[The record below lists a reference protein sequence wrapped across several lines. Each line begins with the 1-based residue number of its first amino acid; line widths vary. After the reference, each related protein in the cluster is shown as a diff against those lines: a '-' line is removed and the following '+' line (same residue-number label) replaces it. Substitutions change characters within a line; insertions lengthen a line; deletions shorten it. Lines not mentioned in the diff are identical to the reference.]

1 MSFGK
6 FGSDE
11 RMQEWSRKIQDIM
24 NEMRNRSYVEYRASG
39 AWQPR
44 VNVYAARAAFHVCIE
59 LAGLDPE
66 EFAVECLETTRIC
79 LRGIRQPPRHV
90 TEDDLCGVEEMEID
104 EGAFAREIELP
115 EPVDEKSV
123 EITYDRGFLW
133 IHLPKTQGT

>member
-11 RMQEWSRKIQDIM
+11 QMQEWSRKIQDIM
-24 NEMRNRSYVEYRASG
+24 NEMRNRNFVEYRATG
-39 AWQPR
+39 TWQPR
-44 VNVYAARAAFHVCIE
+44 VNLYAARTAFHVCIE

-66 EFAVECLETTRIC
+66 GFAVERLAATRIC
-79 LRGIRQPPRHV
+79 LRGIRQRPRRPA
-90 TEDDLCGVEEMEID
+90 TEDLGRVEEMEID

-115 EPVDEKSV
+115 EPIDEQAV

-133 IHLPKTQGT
+133 IHLPKTPQT